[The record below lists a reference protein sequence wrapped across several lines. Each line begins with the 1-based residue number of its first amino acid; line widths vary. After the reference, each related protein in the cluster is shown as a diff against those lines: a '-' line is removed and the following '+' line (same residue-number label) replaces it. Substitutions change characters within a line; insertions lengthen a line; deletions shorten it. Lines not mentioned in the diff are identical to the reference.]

1 MLLAVFL
8 IHNKMDKLTLI
19 ILGILISILVIGV
32 TIENIKK
39 RAFRKGYEAGEQE
52 VTRSMLDT
60 ATWFGATSKITYN
73 CLFLF
78 ASRYRKYG
86 HVSSDRFRTDFL
98 KLDHKKRIPDLS
110 IEEREGLD

>member
-1 MLLAVFL
+1 MLLAVFF
-8 IHNKMDKLTLI
+8 NPQQMDKPTLI
-19 ILGILISILVIGV
+19 ILVILISILVIGV

-39 RAFRKGYEAGEQE
+39 RAFRKGYEAGEKE

-98 KLDHKKRIPDLS
+98 KLDHKKRIPELPIKEQDFLV
-110 IEEREGLD
+110 

>member
-1 MLLAVFL
+1 
-8 IHNKMDKLTLI
+8 MDKPTLI
-19 ILGILISILVIGV
+19 ILGVLISILVIGV
-32 TIENIKK
+32 TIKK
-39 RAFRKGYEAGEQE
+39 RAFRKGYEAGEKE

-86 HVSSDRFRTDFL
+86 HVSSDKFRTDFL
-98 KLDHKKRIPDLS
+98 KLDHKKRIPELP
-110 IEEREGLD
+110 IEERDFLV